1 MKKTISKI
9 IIGLIA
15 LLAVFAVGCGYNNYI
30 TKKVMEKV
38 EVQLAGREAQE
49 FGAYYPVAAGT
60 YYLAGS
66 GIGTTDTSITLRS
79 FTDPF
84 SGEEYTMSD
93 FGDIGYATIDPG
105 TSKKEF
111 ISFTGIS
118 QDPNSSEATLTGVS
132 RGLQG
137 KYPYTASSTLAKSH
151 SGGAKLI
158 ISNPPQHYEKYANR
172 ERNQTISGV
181 WTFSSS
187 SPPRYNTDSYSFITG
202 LSYLVNK
209 AYVDNVATSGA
220 ADASTN
226 TKGLVEQATLSELM
240 SSASSGDTTAP
251 LFVPNQYFSTSS
263 SATTSVVVT
272 KSNGKI
278 NQNFWDLTED
288 FTWSGEHTFNGTTTL
303 ATTTINYI
311 TFDEKGFYDFGDGS
325 DGDVTISSTTTLT
338 EDMYYNNLTVNSG
351 VALNTGGYR
360 IYVKDTLTVNGVM
373 RNNGSD
379 GGDGGNGGGT
389 SGGSGGTGGSGG
401 AGGSLPAAPDGGNGG
416 VGGYDSGGN
425 GDNGSPGSS
434 GIDKDPSLGSSGV
447 AGGSGGNT
455 GTSSGGAG
463 GSGGTATSENLDIA
477 YLVPHIQAGS
487 ETNGKFIFVPFG
499 SVSGAYLSPSASSGG
514 GGGGAAQP
522 GAAQYTGG
530 GGGGAGGS
538 GGIVLIVA
546 KNITGSGN
554 IEAKG
559 GNGGNG
565 GNGHNDG
572 GGGGGG
578 AGGAGGVVILVYKD
592 ISGFT
597 GSVDVSGGTGGSGGA
612 GDIGSNGNAGSNG
625 NTGKIYKIK
634 L

>member
-38 EVQLAGREAQE
+38 EAQLAGRDAQE

-172 ERNQTISGV
+172 ERNQTISGA

-220 ADASTN
+220 ADASIN

-288 FTWSGEHTFNGTTTL
+288 FTWSGEHSFNGSTTFSATTTLNGATTL
-303 ATTTINYI
+303 ATTTQGVI
-311 TFDEKGFYDFGDGS
+311 
-325 DGDVTISSTTTLT
+325 
-338 EDMYYNNLTVNSG
+338 YYVNSAG
-351 VALNTGGYR
+351 NIAALAPGTSGYFLKTQGTGADPVWDETPANAGFVEHYSDEHSVSNSATWEDWDLSS
-360 IYVKDTLTVNGVM
+360 IIPSGATAVVLDVHET
-373 RNNGSD
+373 NGSD
-379 GGDGGNGGGT
+379 RNVGCRKNGSATGREFSILGNGSRT
-389 SGGSGGTGGSGG
+389 LICECD
-401 AGGSLPAAPDGGNGG
+401 ANRIIEI
-416 VGGYDSGGN
+416 Y
-425 GDNGSPGSS
+425 
-434 GIDKDPSLGSSGV
+434 
-447 AGGSGGNT
+447 
-455 GTSSGGAG
+455 
-463 GSGGTATSENLDIA
+463 
-477 YLVPHIQAGS
+477 
-487 ETNGKFIFVPFG
+487 
-499 SVSGAYLSPSASSGG
+499 VSGAYYD
-514 GGGGAAQP
+514 Q
-522 GAAQYTGG
+522 TKFR
-530 GGGGAGGS
+530 
-538 GGIVLIVA
+538 V
-546 KNITGSGN
+546 
-554 IEAKG
+554 
-559 GNGGNG
+559 
-565 GNGHNDG
+565 
-572 GGGGGG
+572 
-578 AGGAGGVVILVYKD
+578 
-592 ISGFT
+592 
-597 GSVDVSGGTGGSGGA
+597 
-612 GDIGSNGNAGSNG
+612 IGSF
-625 NTGKIYKIK
+625 K
-634 L
+634 

>member
-38 EVQLAGREAQE
+38 EAQLTDREAQE

-118 QDPNSSEATLTGVS
+118 QDPNSSEATLTGVT

-187 SPPRYNTDSYSFITG
+187 SPPRYDTDSYSFITG

-303 ATTTINYI
+303 ATTTFSKIP
-311 TFDEKGFYDFGDGS
+311 TLPAS
-325 DGDVTISSTTTLT
+325 DPTSENQATRKSYVD
-338 EDMYYNNLTVNSG
+338 NLTFAHMQVF
-351 VALNTGGYR
+351 
-360 IYVKDTLTVNGVM
+360 
-373 RNNGSD
+373 
-379 GGDGGNGGGT
+379 
-389 SGGSGGTGGSGG
+389 
-401 AGGSLPAAPDGGNGG
+401 
-416 VGGYDSGGN
+416 
-425 GDNGSPGSS
+425 
-434 GIDKDPSLGSSGV
+434 
-447 AGGSGGNT
+447 
-455 GTSSGGAG
+455 TSSGTFTVPT
-463 GSGGTATSENLDIA
+463 GTTRVMVE
-477 YLVPHIQAGS
+477 LV
-487 ETNGKFIFVPFG
+487 
-499 SVSGAYLSPSASSGG
+499 GG
-514 GGGGAAQP
+514 GGGGAASNPYTGAGGGGGGYCKKIIDVSGTSSIAVTVGAGGSAGNAGGTSSFGSYCSASGGNP
-522 GAAQYTGG
+522 GNGDTGGTGGIGSGGDINIQGSTGGNTYYNGINAGRGGSSVLGGGGREARDGGSGCTAGGNYGG
-530 GGGGAGGS
+530 GGGGAIDGDGCS
-538 GGIVLIVA
+538 GA
-546 KNITGSGN
+546 P
-554 IEAKG
+554 
-559 GNGGNG
+559 
-565 GNGHNDG
+565 
-572 GGGGGG
+572 
-578 AGGAGGVVILVYKD
+578 GVVIVY
-592 ISGFT
+592 
-597 GSVDVSGGTGGSGGA
+597 
-612 GDIGSNGNAGSNG
+612 
-625 NTGKIYKIK
+625 Y
-634 L
+634 

>member
-288 FTWSGEHTFNGTTTL
+288 FTWSGEHTFSATATFSGDIDITGSQQGDILYYDGSKWVQLNATTSGYCLKTQGTTSPPVWEKCFPDFAAGDWLEASADTVGGPADIPNWTKKKEIKIPHGGTL
-303 ATTTINYI
+303 RIK
-311 TFDEKGFYDFGDGS
+311 FD
-325 DGDVTISSTTTLT
+325 LH
-338 EDMYYNNLTVNSG
+338 
-351 VALNTGGYR
+351 
-360 IYVKDTLTVNGVM
+360 
-373 RNNGSD
+373 
-379 GGDGGNGGGT
+379 GT
-389 SGGSGGTGGSGG
+389 SGGEYCVRGKIYR
-401 AGGSLPAAPDGGNGG
+401 N
-416 VGGYDSGGN
+416 
-425 GDNGSPGSS
+425 
-434 GIDKDPSLGSSGV
+434 GV
-447 AGGSGGNT
+447 AV
-455 GTSSGGAG
+455 GTEREQCADSWQ
-463 GSGGTATSENLDIA
+463 TFSE
-477 YLVPHIQAGS
+477 
-487 ETNGKFIFVPFG
+487 
-499 SVSGAYLSPSASSGG
+499 
-514 GGGGAAQP
+514 
-522 GAAQYTGG
+522 
-530 GGGGAGGS
+530 
-538 GGIVLIVA
+538 
-546 KNITGSGN
+546 
-554 IEAKG
+554 
-559 GNGGNG
+559 
-565 GNGHNDG
+565 
-572 GGGGGG
+572 
-578 AGGAGGVVILVYKD
+578 D
-592 ISGFT
+592 ISGW
-597 GSVDVSGGTGGSGGA
+597 SA
-612 GDIGSNGNAGSNG
+612 GDLAQLYIQTDGNY
-625 NTGKIYKIK
+625 TGLEWRNFRIYVDIPSTSYVNQDD
-634 L
+634 